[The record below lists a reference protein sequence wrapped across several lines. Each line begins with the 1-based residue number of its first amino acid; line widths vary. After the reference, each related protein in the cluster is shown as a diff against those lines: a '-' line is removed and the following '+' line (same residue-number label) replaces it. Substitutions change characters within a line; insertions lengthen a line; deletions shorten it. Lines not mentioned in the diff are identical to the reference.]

1 MEEVQDSDNLS
12 SVETEDT
19 EVDLCDDMLLSFLT
33 SSDLEFFPAMSP
45 EETELD
51 LHGLAEKY
59 DLRLGDPPRT
69 QIAY

>member
-33 SSDLEFFPAMSP
+33 PSDFSGGFRGGS
-45 EETELD
+45 
-51 LHGLAEKY
+51 
-59 DLRLGDPPRT
+59 LGSDEPPLFLILNCKL
-69 QIAY
+69 QGINLIYHA